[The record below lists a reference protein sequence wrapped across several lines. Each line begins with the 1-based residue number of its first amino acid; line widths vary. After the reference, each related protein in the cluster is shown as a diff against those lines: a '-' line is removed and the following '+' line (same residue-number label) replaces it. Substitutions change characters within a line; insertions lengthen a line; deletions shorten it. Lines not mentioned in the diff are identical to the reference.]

1 MANFAGRRAP
11 NVSQYIANLNV
22 VQSKDENTFHPDETF
37 DFEHDLN
44 MFTNTEF
51 LDFPVDES
59 IEFHTSGPEQLPLAE
74 AAARQ
79 DQQHGRPGLAKTDYE
94 YNMTELMSPTS
105 MTSVPAAT
113 ASPTYPQN
121 ARPLPFNV
129 STANSNLDPSLYN
142 APVHSPSSV
151 ASPTNAKRFEED
163 TKAAAE
169 EDKRR
174 RNTAASA
181 RFRVKKKQREQA
193 LESSVKEMTNKISA
207 MEKRI
212 GQLEQE
218 NGFLRDLVTEKS
230 GKEGMAEK
238 YRKFRKASEETDDSP
253 RSTGR
258 GKKGVGT

>member
-1 MANFAGRRAP
+1 MN
-11 NVSQYIANLNV
+11 
-22 VQSKDENTFHPDETF
+22 
-37 DFEHDLN
+37 
-44 MFTNTEF
+44 
-51 LDFPVDES
+51 
-59 IEFHTSGPEQLPLAE
+59 
-74 AAARQ
+74 
-79 DQQHGRPGLAKTDYE
+79 
-94 YNMTELMSPTS
+94 
-105 MTSVPAAT
+105 SVPPAT

-142 APVHSPSSV
+142 APAHSTSSA
-151 ASPTNAKRFEED
+151 ASPTNASSAKRFEED

-238 YRKFRKASEETDDSP
+238 YRKFRKASEETDDGP